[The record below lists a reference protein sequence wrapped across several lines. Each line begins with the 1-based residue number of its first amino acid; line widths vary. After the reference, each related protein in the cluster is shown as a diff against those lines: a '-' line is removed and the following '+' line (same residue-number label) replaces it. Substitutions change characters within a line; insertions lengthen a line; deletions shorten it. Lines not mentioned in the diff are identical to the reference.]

1 MEGVDSKHVVEEKQ
15 KSKDS
20 IISIK
25 IGVKGR
31 GRWSIKIIGTHLI
44 SFLTIINTKLQSKH
58 LHYLIGGA

>member
-31 GRWSIKIIGTHLI
+31 GRWSIKIIGTHL
-44 SFLTIINTKLQSKH
+44 SFLTIINTELQTNH
-58 LHYLIGGA
+58 LHYLIARA